1 MQDPSPCHK
10 MHHQATKRPEKGL
23 TDRANHQIACRRKKS
38 ALRGQRRC
46 HPQHETPFSHQFCV
60 RQRPSSRLIHGVGSG
75 PAHFYQKLLPKKL
88 SPFICFTI
96 LVDCD
101 CYTSIIYTLFKTK
114 ISYTARLWVV
124 FLHGQDELLRAIS
137 LRADLLSE
145 GGGGGSVCRGWQRT
159 PRACEE
165 TSSRTCQ

>member
-1 MQDPSPCHK
+1 
-10 MHHQATKRPEKGL
+10 MHQPLSHQTTGKRPH
-23 TDRANHQIACRRKKS
+23 RSRK
-38 ALRGQRRC
+38 
-46 HPQHETPFSHQFCV
+46 PPN
-60 RQRPSSRLIHGVGSG
+60 RLSKKKIG
-75 PAHFYQKLLPKKL
+75 PAGPTTLPPTTRNTIFAPVLRATAPKLTANPWCWLGPRSFLSKLLPKKL

-145 GGGGGSVCRGWQRT
+145 GGGGGSAMRG
-159 PRACEE
+159 PSLYSPGACWRG
-165 TSSRTCQ
+165 TF